1 VISKKN
7 KKMKIT
13 LNRVNDNF
21 HFELKN
27 ERGHIV
33 SVDNRSEFGG
43 NDLGASPMEL
53 VLMGVAGCSAID
65 MISILKKQRQEISSF
80 KAEVEGERVQ
90 VGEAKPFKDIHVI
103 FYLEGNIKEDKAA
116 KAAQLSFEKYCS
128 VSKTLE
134 PTATIHYKVVLNG
147 VELAKV

>member
-1 VISKKN
+1 
-7 KKMKIT
+7 MKIT

-33 SVDNRSEFGG
+33 NLDSRPEFGG
-43 NDLGASPMEL
+43 DDKGPSPMEL

-65 MISILKKQRQEISSF
+65 MISILKKQRQEITSF
-80 KAEVEGERVQ
+80 KAEVEGERVH
-90 VGEAKPFKDIHVI
+90 VGEAKPFKNIYLV
-103 FYLEGNIKEDKAA
+103 FYLEGNIKDDKAA
-116 KAAQLSFEKYCS
+116 KAAQLSFDKYCS

-147 VELAKV
+147 VELAKA

>member
-1 VISKKN
+1 
-7 KKMKIT
+7 MKIT
-13 LNRVNDNF
+13 LDRVNENY

-27 ERGHIV
+27 ERGHLV
-33 SVDNRSEFGG
+33 NVDNRSEFGG
-43 NDLGASPMEL
+43 DDLGASPMEL

-90 VGEAKPFKDIHVI
+90 VGEAKPFKDIHVV
-103 FYLEGNIKEDKAA
+103 FYLEGDIKEDKAA
-116 KAAQLSFEKYCS
+116 KAAQFSFEKYCS

-134 PTATIHYKVVLNG
+134 PTATIHYKVILNG

>member
-1 VISKKN
+1 
-7 KKMKIT
+7 MKIT

-27 ERGHIV
+27 ERGHV
-33 SVDNRSEFGG
+33 VNVDSRPEFGG
-43 NDLGASPMEL
+43 DDKGASPMEL
-53 VLMGVAGCSAID
+53 VLMSVAACSAID
-65 MISILKKQRQEISSF
+65 MISILKKQRQEITSF

-90 VGEAKPFKDIHVI
+90 VGEAKPFKDIHVV
-103 FYLEGNIKEDKAA
+103 FYLEGDIKEDKAV

-134 PTATIHYKVVLNG
+134 PTATIHYKVVLNH
-147 VELAKV
+147 VELAKI